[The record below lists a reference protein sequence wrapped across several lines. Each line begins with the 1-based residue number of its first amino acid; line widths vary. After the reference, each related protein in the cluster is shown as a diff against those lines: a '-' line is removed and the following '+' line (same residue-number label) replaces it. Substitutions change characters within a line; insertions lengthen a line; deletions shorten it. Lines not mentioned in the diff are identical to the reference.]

1 MNGTK
6 QSLADLKHHYDNYQS
21 YESFFDYYEQQG
33 DEGLMVSE
41 PSEEMIEKC
50 NEDPNCYILYPDQL
64 KTNKNICAGHSAGV
78 RDACQGDSGGPLIC
92 FEDRYWGYFTRT
104 YWFEYLA
111 NRFWQGWF
119 HGEPDVAKQIPQAFT
134 QMFLNIENGWQNILE
149 KLTI

>member
-1 MNGTK
+1 MQFGGFAQSDLSVTGVFITDQISCLEGLTNHARTVYLPRMNGTK
-6 QSLADLKHHYDNYQS
+6 QSLADLNHHYDNYQS

-104 YWFEYLA
+104 Y
-111 NRFWQGWF
+111 
-119 HGEPDVAKQIPQAFT
+119 
-134 QMFLNIENGWQNILE
+134 
-149 KLTI
+149 